1 MGCYLDEMYWRVSS
15 LPELQHISDDQ
26 RHQLLKERLGRG
38 YSARLALRCLLRGLC
53 FGLLAAFVVMLVAV
67 GVSAIPNAYTEV
79 VIVVVSIS
87 IATLGLYQFNLIR
100 IRIRGQLRI
109 YLQAQREQGVR
120 LPVCVNCGY
129 AARDQQVT
137 CPECGAAT

>member
-1 MGCYLDEMYWRVSS
+1 MYWRVSS
-15 LPELQHISDDQ
+15 LPELQHLSDDQ

-67 GVSAIPNAYTEV
+67 GVSAVPNAYTEV

-87 IATLGLYQFNLIR
+87 ITTLGLYQFNLIR
-100 IRIRGQLRI
+100 IRGQLRI
-109 YLQAQREQGVR
+109 YLLAQREQGVR

-129 AARDQQVT
+129 AVQDGQAS